1 MFLIFSLLFILID
14 TALVVLQI
22 FSRLLWYVGESG
34 LNNSSMKI
42 LDENVNIHV
51 KLHLLSEIKAV

>member
-1 MFLIFSLLFILID
+1 MFLIFSLLFILIN

-22 FSRLLWYVGESG
+22 FSRLLWYVGKSG

>member
-1 MFLIFSLLFILID
+1 MFLIFSLLFILIN